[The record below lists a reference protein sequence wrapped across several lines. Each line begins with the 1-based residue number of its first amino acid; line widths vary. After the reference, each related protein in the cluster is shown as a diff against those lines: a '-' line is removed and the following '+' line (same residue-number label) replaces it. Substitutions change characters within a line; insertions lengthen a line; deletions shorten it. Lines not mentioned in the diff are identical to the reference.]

1 MTVMATDTQSVTATD
16 YARALEHGTDW
27 LRFEPPVETMF
38 RHSHVMRVR
47 MQVRFWQSLQLT
59 VGLAGISMIL
69 AGPVP
74 DSGRILLLACS
85 VVHLSVSVALAL
97 MAFSRAYAS
106 SYLGLATILTP
117 FRAAAVAVAVAA
129 IIDAGSSG
137 TAVMTIN
144 MFGLLFFSGLLLRQ
158 ALPAA
163 MVMSAAFIAAL
174 IAFEVPA
181 VLAAYSVTS
190 LLLVFGLA
198 GFVAWDMQRA
208 ARVAFLEHGVT
219 RVDATRDALTGL
231 ANRRHLDSR
240 LATLWQTSAEAGQP
254 LTVML
259 IDVDHF
265 KAYNDS
271 YGHQAGDEVLRRV
284 AQTMRTEARERDVVA
299 RFGGE
304 EFVLLAHGLKE
315 QEAETL
321 ANKLRNAV
329 EALAIPHLGAPAI
342 GKISVSI
349 GGACIV
355 PLPGRSAAGALQL
368 ADQNLYAAKRQGR
381 NRVVFH
387 AGEYEMMQTG
397 VFSNTGADRRSG

>member
-1 MTVMATDTQSVTATD
+1 MTATD
-16 YARALEHGTDW
+16 YASALEHGTNW
-27 LRFEPPVETMF
+27 LRFEPPVEAAF
-38 RHSHVMRVR
+38 RHSHIMRVR
-47 MQVRFWQSLQLT
+47 TQARFWQSLQLT
-59 VGLAGISMIL
+59 VGLAGIGMIL
-69 AGPVP
+69 AGPSL
-74 DSGRILLLACS
+74 DSGRMLLLACN
-85 VVHLSVSVALAL
+85 VVHLSVSVALVL

-106 SYLGLATILTP
+106 SYLWLATIMTP
-117 FRAAAVAVAVAA
+117 FRAAAAAVAVAA

-163 MVMSAAFIAAL
+163 MVMIVSFVAAL
-174 IAFEVPA
+174 IVFEVPA

-198 GFVAWDMQRA
+198 GYVAWDMQRA
-208 ARVAFLEHGVT
+208 ARVAFLENGLT

-231 ANRRHLDSR
+231 VNRRHLDSR
-240 LATLWQTSAEAGQP
+240 LATLWQTSAEERQP
-254 LTVML
+254 LTVLL

-265 KAYNDS
+265 KAYNDG

-284 AQTMRTEARERDVVA
+284 ARTMRTVARERDIVA

-304 EFVLLAHGLKE
+304 EFVLLAYGLKE

-321 ANKLRNAV
+321 ANELRRAV

-349 GGACIV
+349 GGACVV
-355 PLPGRSAAGALQL
+355 PLPGRSAAGVLQL

-381 NRVVFH
+381 NQVVFH

-397 VFSNTGADRRSG
+397 VFKSPGPGRASD